1 MTAAPKAA
9 GVVVVTCM
17 DARIRVDRFGLR
29 ATQVNVLRNAGGRAT
44 DDVVRSLVVA
54 WRILDVQEFLVV
66 HHTDCRMMATTDERI
81 RADVTAAT
89 GVDASRLEFLTF
101 TNNRQSVEEDVE
113 RIMRSPYLAGA
124 VPTSGYIW
132 DLRAQ
137 KLQPVVVDPRARAA
151 ATTTTTTTPKTPGTT
166 TGTRSPTATV
176 PSGGIWTRGVRKGP
190 GS

>member
-1 MTAAPKAA
+1 
-9 GVVVVTCM
+9 M

-44 DDVVRSLVVA
+44 DDVIRSLVVA

-151 ATTTTTTTPKTPGTT
+151 ATTTTTPKTPGPTA
-166 TGTRSPTATV
+166 GTRPPTATV

-190 GS
+190 AS